1 MYISRSKST
10 KDQYWYVVYRYF
22 ISANETKGQIRTDRI
37 RKTTG
42 KKKQEKQND
51 IVTKMSKR
59 FIPVFIL
66 MKFLFFQK
74 DYHGN
79 QIYLNAS
86 SRIRIVMRK
95 KIYRHNYHYRNLSD
109 PTSWIKLALWS
120 LLESEHWVSIPF
132 GSDSEV
138 SLKKTGCGAAQL
150 LEILNPGAG
159 LKWLLRAADN
169 A

>member
-59 FIPVFIL
+59 FILVFIL
-66 MKFLFFQK
+66 MKFLF
-74 DYHGN
+74 
-79 QIYLNAS
+79 
-86 SRIRIVMRK
+86 VK
-95 KIYRHNYHYRNLSD
+95 KIIME
-109 PTSWIKLALWS
+109 IK
-120 LLESEHWVSIPF
+120 F
-132 GSDSEV
+132 
-138 SLKKTGCGAAQL
+138 T
-150 LEILNPGAG
+150 
-159 LKWLLRAADN
+159 
-169 A
+169 